1 MRALRALDYNERAS
15 EAKILYRSH
24 SLPDSPLP
32 AISIIGAG
40 LAGSEAAWQIA
51 RRGHSVDLYE
61 MRPARATA
69 AHKTA
74 DFAEL
79 VCSNTFKSNS
89 LDTATGLL
97 KEEMRRC
104 GSLILQVADRTRIP
118 AGSALAVDRE
128 RFAREVTEALAS
140 SPLIRVHREEAREI
154 PKAGI
159 VIVATGPLVSE
170 ALWEEIGRFT
180 GREYL
185 YFFDA
190 VSPILEA
197 DSIDLS
203 RVFRAS
209 RYGKGDDDYLN
220 CALDE
225 ETYNRFLDAIL
236 GAAVVPKHDFERTP
250 FFEGCLPIEEMARR
264 GRDTLR
270 FGPMKPVGLVDPNTG
285 RRPYAVVQ
293 LRQDNAAAEHF
304 NMVGFQNSLRW
315 GEQERIFRMIPGLEQ
330 ASFVRL
336 GMIHRNS
343 YINAPAILEATF
355 QTRQRSDLF
364 FAGQVSGVEGYLE
377 SAASGLIAGLNAARL
392 TDGLA
397 AATFPPTTALGALGR
412 YISSAEVEHYQPAN
426 IAFGL
431 LPPLEIGVRDKRRRR
446 ELLVQRALDDLGSF
460 LGRPATVGSLP

>member
-1 MRALRALDYNERAS
+1 M
-15 EAKILYRSH
+15 
-24 SLPDSPLP
+24 PDSARP
-32 AISIIGAG
+32 SVCVVGAG

-51 RRGHSVDLYE
+51 LRGHVVDLYE
-61 MRPARATA
+61 MRPERGTPV
-69 AHKTA
+69 HKTG

-79 VCSNTFKSNS
+79 VCSNTFKSNL

-104 GSLILQVADRTRIP
+104 GSLILKVADATRVP

-128 RFAREVTEALAS
+128 RFAREVTEALEAV
-140 SPLIRVHREEAREI
+140 PGIRVHREEMPAI
-154 PKAGI
+154 PKEGI
-159 VIVATGPLVSE
+159 VILATGPLVSDSLF
-170 ALWEEIGRFT
+170 ADIGRFT
-180 GREYL
+180 GRACL

-190 VSPILEA
+190 VSPIIEA

-220 CALDE
+220 CPMDE
-225 ETYNRFLDAIL
+225 EVYNRFIDAVL
-236 GAAVVPKHDFERTP
+236 GAAAVPRHDFEKTG

-270 FGPMKPVGLVDPNTG
+270 FGPLKPVGLVDPKTG

-293 LRQDNAAAEHF
+293 LRQDNAAAGHF

-315 GEQERIFRMIPGLEQ
+315 GDQERILRMIPGLEK

-343 YINAPAILEATF
+343 YINAPAILLPTF
-355 QTRQRSDLF
+355 QARRRKDLF

-377 SAASGLIAGLNAARL
+377 SAASGLIAGINAVRL
-392 TDGLA
+392 ADGA
-397 AATFPPTTALGALGR
+397 EAIPFPPTTALGCLGR
-412 YISSAEVEHYQPAN
+412 YISSAEVEGYQPVN
-426 IAFGL
+426 MAFGL
-431 LPPLEIGVRDKRRRR
+431 LPPLAPHVRDKRRRR
-446 ELLVQRALDDLGSF
+446 DLLIHRALDDLGAFQKELS
-460 LGRPATVGSLP
+460 PVGLPR